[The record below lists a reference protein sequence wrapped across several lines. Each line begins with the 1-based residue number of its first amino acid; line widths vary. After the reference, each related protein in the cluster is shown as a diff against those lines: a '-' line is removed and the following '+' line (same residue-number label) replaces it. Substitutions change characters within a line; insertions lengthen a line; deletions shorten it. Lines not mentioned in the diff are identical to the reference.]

1 MTSFAKRHWFG
12 IYHASTSND
21 ETAINQHPFK
31 FGQMHVIIATI
42 VLGVEVPDITS
53 VLAYGCSAGGL
64 MYSHLSG
71 HGGQK
76 AQLQCVCQLLY
87 D

>member
-1 MTSFAKRHWFG
+1 
-12 IYHASTSND
+12 
-21 ETAINQHPFK
+21 
-31 FGQMHVIIATI
+31 MHVSIATI

-71 HGGQK
+71 HSGQK